1 MTVEE
6 LKNKVLQDVPITQAE
21 AEWLATQPDKEALYE
36 AAHEKLSL
44 SRMTF
49 SHQMIRLIFVEQ
61 LYRAT
66 TILNGGPYHHE

>member
-36 AAHEKLSL
+36 AAHEITAARASQLSL
-44 SRMTF
+44 I
-49 SHQMIRLIFVEQ
+49 HI
-61 LYRAT
+61 
-66 TILNGGPYHHE
+66 

>member
-36 AAHEKLSL
+36 AAHEISFVLHHQCKVRPLPRKL
-44 SRMTF
+44 
-49 SHQMIRLIFVEQ
+49 QMVR
-61 LYRAT
+61 
-66 TILNGGPYHHE
+66 TIITL